1 MVVSATLDRGEVTT
15 DPEAPE
21 QEPRAS
27 LLRWGVLG
35 VLLVLIAASLVALGI
50 QAANRGGNP
59 FAATDEVQAS
69 RDDVMAQARQFML
82 RVNTYGPDLLDG
94 TKMPEYRTGVAEL
107 VTAKFAAD
115 FEKNV
120 PYAEA
125 TVAQAGLARTTD
137 VYAVGVGDLDADR
150 GRATALVAGSFTNS
164 FPDPKDKDAGSSAK
178 RVQADPQPYRVEVTL
193 VREGSAWKVD
203 AFAPVGAAQRPAGAQ
218 PSPGATPDVPAPS
231 EDGSQ
236 R

>member
-1 MVVSATLDRGEVTT
+1 MVVSATLDRSEVTT
-15 DPEAPE
+15 DPDMPE
-21 QEPRAS
+21 QEPRAG

-35 VLLVLIAASLVALGI
+35 VLVVLILSSLAALGI
-50 QAANRGGNP
+50 QAAHRGGNP
-59 FAATDEVQAS
+59 FATSDEVQTT

-82 RVNTYGPDLLDG
+82 RVNTYGPDLLEG

-125 TVAQAGLARTTD
+125 TVAQAGLARTTE
-137 VYAVGVGDLDADR
+137 VYAVGVGDLDVDR

-164 FPDPKDKDAGSSAK
+164 LRDAKDKTK

-193 VREGSAWKVD
+193 VREGDAWKVD
-203 AFAPVGAAQRPAGAQ
+203 AFAPVGASQPSAGAQ